1 MLIPIGGHPV
11 DNELMGTSTTPRT
24 LAVIDIENL
33 CGGSEHVDRWQQ
45 YVHYLYEHYTSGIS
59 MPIIATGS
67 HAATCAKN
75 LWWTWRNARRL
86 VRSGIDG
93 ADNALVDALNEPL
106 AHNVDHIEIWS
117 GDHAFTDIARQFT
130 RNGIPVTVHAPP
142 HGIARSLEHV
152 ATRVHHLTELSF
164 MHTTPILDGAA

>member
-1 MLIPIGGHPV
+1 MLIPIGEHPV

-45 YVHYLYEHYTSGIS
+45 YVHYLYEQYTSGIS

-75 LWWTWRNARRL
+75 LWWTWKNARRL

-93 ADNALVDALNEPL
+93 QITRWLMRSTNRS
-106 AHNVDHIEIWS
+106 HKTWITSKFGQEIT
-117 GDHAFTDIARQFT
+117 FTDIARVHPQW
-130 RNGIPVTVHAPP
+130 NSCTVHARP

-152 ATRVHHLTELSF
+152 ATRVHRLTELSF
-164 MHTTPILDGAA
+164 MHQPF